1 MPKSTS
7 LTYNGIIP
15 MKSRSIPSF
24 LALSGVLLGA
34 AGLQGQIT
42 LVGFGFTDAPTSVG
56 TEPANT
62 TSAATTLAAGLGSGT
77 FTVVRNNTTA
87 ENQSGI
93 ANVVGSSGVGAAQIS
108 GRQSNTYGW
117 EVGSVDNFFEFTLT
131 FGGVPASAISFDEL
145 VLVGRTAVEWDN
157 AGGLNGYNSGRGSS
171 ITLRSSLDGYA
182 ANIGGEIN
190 PAFTN
195 TNNDWVTTTIDLS
208 GLVLAGTEESVTFR
222 LYTRSNTPTA
232 SGNSLFHRT
241 QLDSVE
247 LTGVIPEPSTYAA
260 LFGLF
265 ALGFVIWRRR
275 TR

>member
-1 MPKSTS
+1 
-7 LTYNGIIP
+7 
-15 MKSRSIPSF
+15 MKSRFRPTF

-34 AGLQGQIT
+34 AALQGQIT

-93 ANVVGSSGVGAAQIS
+93 ANVAGSSNVGAAQIS

-145 VLVGRTAVEWDN
+145 VLVGRTAVEWTST
-157 AGGLNGYNSGRGSS
+157 GGLNDYNSGRGSS
-171 ITLRSSLDGYA
+171 ITVRSSLDGYA

-208 GLVLAGTEESVTFR
+208 SLVLAGTEESITFR
-222 LYTRSNTPTA
+222 IYTRSNTPTA
-232 SGNSLFHRT
+232 TGNSLFHRT